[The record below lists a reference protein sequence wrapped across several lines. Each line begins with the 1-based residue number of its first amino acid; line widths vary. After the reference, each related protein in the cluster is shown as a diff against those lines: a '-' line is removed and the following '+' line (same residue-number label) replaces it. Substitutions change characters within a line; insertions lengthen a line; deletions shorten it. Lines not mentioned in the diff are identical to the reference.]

1 MCSKK
6 PPKPDPKIGEAAQSN
21 AELGKQQF
29 ELAKE
34 QLAWEKDRAAQ
45 QDPLIQKIINQQI
58 ESGNANAA
66 RADSQWEAY
75 QRLFAPIEERMVRE
89 AEGFD
94 SEERK
99 ARMAA
104 EAGADVTSSYQAA
117 KEQNERAMQR
127 MGVNPNSG
135 RYQALASESA
145 LLQARDTAGAMNKAR
160 RDTELQ
166 GMAMRQNAAQFGRGM
181 PTTGIAADTAAL
193 NAGNAATNNIAGMS
207 NIRNANMNL
216 AGNWFQGAQ
225 GANASAGNLMLG
237 QYGQQINAWGQH
249 EQNKASSLAGFGQ
262 LGGLGM
268 SMLTGLRKGG
278 MIRGNTAYSRKLP
291 PGKLRRRG
299 YVAGGLIEGPGTGTS
314 DSIAAVIEDV
324 EPVRLSNGE
333 AVLNQEAVELV
344 GEDFV
349 HRVNRGGLAL
359 LEDKRRGT

>member
-6 PPKPDPKIGEAAQSN
+6 PPKPDPAIGEAAKSN

-34 QLAWEKDRAAQ
+34 QLAWEKDRAAR
-45 QDPLIQKIINQQI
+45 QDPLIQKIVDQQI
-58 ESGNANAA
+58 AAGEANAA
-66 RADSQWEAY
+66 RSESQWDAY

-99 ARMAA
+99 SRMAA
-104 EAGADVTSSYQAA
+104 EAGADVTRGYEAA
-117 KEQNERAMQR
+117 RGNLTRQMER

-135 RYQALASESA
+135 RFQATLADA
-145 LLQARDTAGAMNKAR
+145 TWDQAKDTAGAMNKAR

-207 NIRNANMNL
+207 NIRNANMST
-216 AGNWFQGAQ
+216 AGNWFGGAQ
-225 GANASAGNLMLG
+225 GANTASGNLMLG

-249 EQNKASSLAGFGQ
+249 EQNKAASLGGFGQ
-262 LGGLGM
+262 LAGVGL
-268 SMLTGLRKGG
+268 SMAGLRKGG
-278 MIRGNTAYSRKLP
+278 VIRGNTAYSRKMP

-314 DSIAAVIEDV
+314 DSIPATIEDV

-333 AVLNQEAVELV
+333 AVLNKEAVELV

-349 HRVNRGGLAL
+349 HRVNRGGLAML
-359 LEDKRRGT
+359 DRGRRA